1 MKNMLILLKGVV
13 SIGIMFF
20 LFNQIDLADTFQLLR
35 NLNLWLAIITLFLM
49 WAQTMIAAER
59 WALILKYQNISL
71 NYKNTLQFLWV
82 GLFFNQVMPSS
93 VGGDVIRGYYLKKEG
108 ATLGRA
114 TIGVLMDRLFG
125 MAGLVL
131 LVVCTIPLLFQ
142 LVGDPVA
149 QWGVVL
155 ITCGVFFALIVMFFL
170 DMLPS
175 KFSYLKIVRGLYSLS
190 KEGRECL
197 TSGRTGILT
206 LFYSVVIHF
215 ISILAVIIM
224 AEGLGLNV
232 AWGGV
237 VLMVPLVTLFMTVPV
252 SIAGWGVREGVMVVG
267 MGYLGVVPEQ
277 ALALSV
283 LYGLML
289 LFVALPGGIVWLV
302 RHN

>member
-1 MKNMLILLKGVV
+1 M
-13 SIGIMFF
+13 
-20 LFNQIDLADTFQLLR
+20 
-35 NLNLWLAIITLFLM
+35 
-49 WAQTMIAAER
+49 
-59 WALILKYQNISL
+59 
-71 NYKNTLQFLWV
+71 
-82 GLFFNQVMPSS
+82 
-93 VGGDVIRGYYLKKEG
+93 
-108 ATLGRA
+108 
-114 TIGVLMDRLFG
+114 
-125 MAGLVL
+125 
-131 LVVCTIPLLFQ
+131 
-142 LVGDPVA
+142 
-149 QWGVVL
+149 
-155 ITCGVFFALIVMFFL
+155 
-170 DMLPS
+170 
-175 KFSYLKIVRGLYSLS
+175 RGLYSLS

-215 ISILAVIIM
+215 VSILAVIIM